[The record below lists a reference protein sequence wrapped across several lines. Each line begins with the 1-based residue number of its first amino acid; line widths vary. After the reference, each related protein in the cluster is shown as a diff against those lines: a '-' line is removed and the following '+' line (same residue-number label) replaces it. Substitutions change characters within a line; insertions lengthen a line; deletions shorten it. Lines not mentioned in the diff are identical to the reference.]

1 MPNLPSGGGDLA
13 EGPRCMRE
21 TAEGRWQRERE
32 FTALGLAEENDAAEA
47 ADALDAALARRL
59 RDWRG
64 DAAVGVSVNG
74 CARIC
79 PLVFGNTSILLS
91 LSHVAT
97 IGATPLSLTS
107 RTSVYRII
115 SRKEAAC
122 AEARR
127 AGDCRAKR
135 LANVLVGVVKHS
147 VPSPRATFTACDA
160 YVIVVG

>member
-1 MPNLPSGGGDLA
+1 
-13 EGPRCMRE
+13 MRE

-79 PLVFGNTSILLS
+79 PLVFW
-91 LSHVAT
+91 
-97 IGATPLSLTS
+97 
-107 RTSVYRII
+107 
-115 SRKEAAC
+115 
-122 AEARR
+122 
-127 AGDCRAKR
+127 
-135 LANVLVGVVKHS
+135 
-147 VPSPRATFTACDA
+147 
-160 YVIVVG
+160 